1 MQGDEA
7 DAPHRT
13 GPETTPEPAPSDV
26 PARPPLP
33 RPRPAAEWA
42 PEPAA
47 AELIGEPVAAPMWVA
62 PDSPSPQPLAEERP
76 RTSAQPVAP
85 WPPAGPFP
93 PRMGNTGQ
101 HPIVQPRPATGLP
114 PAQRRPMPG
123 EPLPPAAQHPTGQF
137 PVVPPQAGRHPT
149 AQHPLVPHQ
158 AGPSPAGSHPSGQFP
173 VVPPPAVQRPSG
185 QFPVVPQPGVQRPTG
200 QFPVVPQPA
209 VQRPSGQFPVVPRSG
224 QPTGQF
230 PVVPPPGQ
238 APTEQFPVVPRQAG
252 PSPAG
257 AHPSGQFPF
266 VPQQHRPQEHGP
278 HLGVPSQAGP
288 QMFPPHAGGYPQA
301 YTGHPYQPEPPRRG
315 KLTGLRMALLVAL
328 ALVLVTPP
336 AAIAFETVR
345 RERTAGSAQSVDPAG
360 KSPGQANGRP
370 GASGTPKTP
379 PPASVD
385 GKIKQALTDQGNALL
400 NGDSAGFVAAVDP
413 SAAALRDELTKR
425 FNSLRQ
431 LQVKLWEPSVL
442 DKVEVAGDSTA
453 DVIVYV
459 RYCYV
464 VTTCDPMNLETK
476 TKWSVTAAGVKLLEF
491 GTAEDLGPRPFER
504 SELKVAVGKRVIM
517 ATTPKYASR
526 LTTMLNAAEKAA
538 ELSDR
543 YSKWTSPPSRYVVY
557 LAGPEEWSTW
567 YGIRQESWVAGFA
580 LPLTAEATE
589 IVLNANRVDVKET
602 LDVLRH
608 EFTHVVTLS
617 KVSRAYDQ
625 TWWLVEGI
633 AEYVRVQGLG
643 GRFDDVSSVRKYVQ
657 SGRWQNEIAMDDPP
671 EGTTSADVSGRYGVA
686 YMAVNRMVER
696 FGEAKMLE
704 FFDLAARQGVALQDA
719 APKAY
724 GVSWDDVATDCVKYV
739 RNHA

>member
-1 MQGDEA
+1 
-7 DAPHRT
+7 
-13 GPETTPEPAPSDV
+13 
-26 PARPPLP
+26 
-33 RPRPAAEWA
+33 
-42 PEPAA
+42 
-47 AELIGEPVAAPMWVA
+47 MWVA
-62 PDSPSPQPLAEERP
+62 PDSPSPQPLAGERP

-101 HPIVQPRPATGLP
+101 HPIVQPRPAPGMP

-123 EPLPPAAQHPTGQF
+123 EPLPPAAQRPTGQF
-137 PVVPPQAGRHPT
+137 PVAPPPAG
-149 AQHPLVPHQ
+149 QF
-158 AGPSPAGSHPSGQFP
+158 PAGSHPTAQLPF
-173 VVPPPAVQRPSG
+173 
-185 QFPVVPQPGVQRPTG
+185 VPQQAAIGSHPTG

-209 VQRPSGQFPVVPRSG
+209 VQRP
-224 QPTGQF
+224 TGQF
-230 PVVPPPGQ
+230 PVVPPQTG
-238 APTEQFPVVPRQAG
+238 QFPAG
-252 PSPAG
+252 S
-257 AHPSGQFPF
+257 HPSGQFPL
-266 VPQQHRPQEHGP
+266 VPQQQRPQESGAFPGFAPVARPPAGP

-288 QMFPPHAGGYPQA
+288 QMFPPQAGGYPQA
-301 YTGHPYQPEPPRRG
+301 YTGHPYRPEAPRRG
-315 KLTGLRMALLVAL
+315 KLTGLRVALLVAL

-345 RERTAGSAQSVDPAG
+345 RERAAGSAQDVDTAG
-360 KSPGQANGRP
+360 KGPGEANGRP
-370 GASGTPKTP
+370 GASGTPTTS

-400 NGDSAGFVAAVDP
+400 NGDAPGFVAAVDP
-413 SAAALRDELTKR
+413 SATALRDELTRR

-442 DKVEVAGDSTA
+442 DKVEVAGDNTA

-476 TKWSVTAAGVKLLEF
+476 TKWNVTAAGVKLLEF

-504 SELKVAVGKRVIM
+504 SELRVAVGKRVIM

-526 LTTMLNAAEKAA
+526 LNTMLNAAEKAA

-543 YSKWTSPPSRYVVY
+543 YSKWAAPPSRYVVY

-567 YGIRQESWVAGFA
+567 YGLKQESWVAGFA
-580 LPLTAEATE
+580 LPLTADATE

-643 GRFDDVSSVRKYVQ
+643 GRFDDVASVRKYVQ

-671 EGTTSADVSGRYGVA
+671 EGATSADVSGRYGVA

-704 FFDLAARQGVALQDA
+704 FFDLTARQGVALQDA
-719 APKAY
+719 ATRVY

-739 RNHA
+739 RNHV